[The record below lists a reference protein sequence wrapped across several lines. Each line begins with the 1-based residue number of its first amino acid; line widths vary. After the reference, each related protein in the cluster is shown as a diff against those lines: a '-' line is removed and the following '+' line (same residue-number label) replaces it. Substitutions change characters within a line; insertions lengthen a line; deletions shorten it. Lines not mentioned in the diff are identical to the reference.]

1 VCSDREVNVI
11 EVNVIECNGIDVD
24 GIDVNGVVVKNKKF
38 HRECHNGE
46 KIKNGVQIKF
56 NK

>member
-11 EVNVIECNGIDVD
+11 EVNV
-24 GIDVNGVVVKNKKF
+24 IDVNGVVVKNKKF